1 MMVKNFEDRWLWNHT
16 PEGEREGA
24 EPALNFGDEL
34 GKVGFGEMRINEA
47 GRTFGNKARSNWLT
61 LRKSIFW
68 PVMRKLW
75 TKNSVEYKF
84 ACHYEER
91 STSLF
96 SASTG
101 NSESDGGFDEEGGGE
116 ETSQRAPLN
125 LAGRTVVSV

>member
-1 MMVKNFEDRWLWNHT
+1 MVKNFEDRWLWNHT
-16 PEGEREGA
+16 PEGKREGA

-75 TKNSVEYKF
+75 TKSVEYKF
-84 ACHYEER
+84 VCHYEER

-101 NSESDGGFDEEGGGE
+101 NSESDGGSDEEGGGE
-116 ETSQRAPLN
+116 ETSQRAPLI
-125 LAGRTVVSV
+125 LTGRTVVVSV